1 MKVEPLM
8 WRFFIGLVPLSLH
21 DCISQTPWVCIR
33 SIGEDSSL
41 LLHSL
46 LPPPISILVYAGFL
60 NLLPLLRLVL
70 TIHVASPILILQ
82 HPRPYSSGLVP
93 SSFPSA

>member
-1 MKVEPLM
+1 MMKVEPLM
-8 WRFFIGLVPLSLH
+8 WRFFIGLVPSLR
-21 DCISQTPWVCIR
+21 DCISQTPWGLIR

-41 LLHSL
+41 LL

-60 NLLPLLRLVL
+60 DLLLLRLIL
-70 TIHVASPILILQ
+70 TIHVASPILYPST
-82 HPRPYSSGLVP
+82 PRPYSSGLVP